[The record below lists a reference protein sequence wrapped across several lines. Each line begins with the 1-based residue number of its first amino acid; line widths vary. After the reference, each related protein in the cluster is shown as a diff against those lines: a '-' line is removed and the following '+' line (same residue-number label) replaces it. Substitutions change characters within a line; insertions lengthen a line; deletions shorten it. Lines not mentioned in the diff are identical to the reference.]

1 MRALNRKILR
11 DLGHLKG
18 QAAAIAVV
26 IASGVMTLVIAV
38 TSLDALTI
46 TKERFYSEYQFA
58 DVFAEITRA
67 PDSAVERFRDTPG
80 INQIETRV
88 RAPVRLEVA
97 GFDDPIR
104 GTVLS
109 IPDGGEPLLNRLYL
123 REGRL
128 PEAGR
133 EREAVVSEAFAEAH
147 GLRAGDSLRA
157 IIDGRL
163 TDLQISG
170 IALSPEFVYQISP
183 TDLLPDYERYGILW
197 MNRRALAAA
206 YGMEGAFNSVAVS
219 LEAAADPAPVIEAM
233 DRELARYGGM
243 GAYGRDDQFSHRFL
257 SEELT
262 QLRAQAAILPTIFLA
277 VAAFLLNVVVGRI
290 IRSQREPIAVLK
302 AFGYGNG
309 AIAGHYALLTGG
321 IVLVGCAL
329 GLAFGAWAAQGLAG
343 IYAEYF
349 RFPEMSFRLQGWV
362 MVLAVGVAMGAA
374 MLGTFRAVWQ
384 AVRMQPA
391 EAMRPP
397 APERFHRGWL
407 ERSAAWGAFDQPTR
421 IILRNLARH
430 RLKSVLSVIGI
441 GLSGGLLLMGA
452 YQLNAVSQMLDT
464 QYGQVLQMDIDLQ
477 FTDPVPARAAGELRH
492 EPGVLAVETF
502 RAVPVRLVGV
512 NREERVRLL
521 GLDAEPCLRQLPMGG
536 GRGRLPDEGILLTDY
551 LAEQL
556 GLRVGDP
563 VEVEI
568 LEGRRRTVTVP
579 LAGVVEEPIGVG
591 AYMYRPALNRLIG
604 EGPAVS
610 GAWLLTD
617 RAQEDALF
625 RSLSDRPRV
634 ASVGLIAEAERNI
647 REYIGETVIV
657 FAMVFVALAVSIAFA
672 VTYNNARITYAE
684 RARDLATLEVLGYS
698 RGQVSW
704 ILLGEIAV
712 LTIAAIPVAWLT
724 GTGFAWLLNQAFAMD
739 LFRVPLVITP
749 QAYGFAA
756 LGILVAAS
764 LTAFLA
770 WQRLQGL
777 DRVRAL
783 KAAE

>member
-18 QAAAIAVV
+18 QAAAIALV

-67 PDSAVERFRDTPG
+67 PESAVERFRDAPG

-88 RAPVRLEVA
+88 QAPVRLEVA

-104 GTVLS
+104 GTMLS
-109 IPDGGEPLLNRLYL
+109 LPDGGEPLLNRLYL

-128 PEAGR
+128 PEPGR
-133 EREAVVSEAFAEAH
+133 EREVVLSEAFAEAH
-147 GLRAGDSLRA
+147 GLGSGDALRA

-219 LEAAADPAPVIEAM
+219 LQAGADPEPVIEAM
-233 DRELARYGGM
+233 DRALARYGGL
-243 GAYGRDDQFSHRFL
+243 GAYGREDQFSHRFL

-309 AIAGHYALLTGG
+309 AIAAHYALLTGG
-321 IVLVGCAL
+321 IVLVGCGL

-349 RFPEMSFRLQGWV
+349 RFPEMSFRLQPWV
-362 MVLAVGVAMGAA
+362 MVLAVAVAMGAA

-384 AVRMQPA
+384 AVRMAPA

-397 APERFHRGWL
+397 APELFHRGWM
-407 ERSAAWGAFDQPTR
+407 ERTAAWRGLDQPTR

-452 YQLNAVSQMLDT
+452 YQLNAVDQMLDT

-477 FTDPVPARAAGELRH
+477 FTDPVPARVAGELRH

-521 GLDAEPCLRQLPMGG
+521 GLDAEPRLRQLPMAG
-536 GRGRLPDEGILLTDY
+536 GRGRLPDEGMLLTDY

-563 VEVEI
+563 VELEI
-568 LEGRRRTVTVP
+568 LEGRRRTVSVP

-617 RAQEDALF
+617 RAQEGALF
-625 RSLSDRPRV
+625 ARLSDRPRV

-647 REYIGETVIV
+647 REYIGETIIV
-657 FAMVFVALAVSIAFA
+657 FALVFVALAVSIAFA

-712 LTIAAIPVAWLT
+712 LTLAAIPVAWLT

-739 LFRVPLVITP
+739 LLRVPFVITP

-770 WQRLQGL
+770 WRRLQSL
-777 DRVRAL
+777 DRVQAL

>member
-1 MRALNRKILR
+1 MRALHHKILR
-11 DLGHLKG
+11 DLGQLKG
-18 QAAAIAVV
+18 QAAAIALV

-38 TSLDALTI
+38 TSLDALTL
-46 TKERFYSEYQFA
+46 TQQRFYSEFQFA
-58 DVFAEITRA
+58 DIFAEVKRA
-67 PDSAVERFRDTPG
+67 PEGAVERFRDAPG

-88 RAPVRLEVA
+88 RAPARLEVA

-104 GTVLS
+104 GTMLS
-109 IPDGGEPLLNRLYL
+109 VPDGGEPLLNRLYL

-128 PEAGR
+128 PEPGHKR
-133 EREAVVSEAFAEAH
+133 EVVVSEAFAEAH
-147 GLRAGDSLRA
+147 ALGAGDDLHA
-157 IIDGRL
+157 IIDGRRIEL
-163 TDLQISG
+163 DISG
-170 IALSPEFVYQISP
+170 IGLSPEFVYQISP
-183 TDLLPDYERYGILW
+183 TDLLPDYARYAILW
-197 MNRRALAAA
+197 MNRRALAAI
-206 YGMEGAFNSVAVS
+206 YGMEGAFNDVSVS
-219 LEAAADPAPVIEAM
+219 LQAGADPEPAIEAM
-233 DRELARYGGM
+233 DRALARYGGL
-243 GAYGRDDQFSHRFL
+243 GAYGREEQFSHRFL
-257 SEELT
+257 SQELT
-262 QLRAQAAILPTIFLA
+262 QLRAQAAILPTIFIA
-277 VAAFLLNVVVGRI
+277 VSAFLLNVVIGRI
-290 IRSQREPIAVLK
+290 IRAQREPIAVLK
-302 AFGYGNG
+302 AFGYGDG
-309 AIAGHYALLTGG
+309 AIGAHYAWLTGG
-321 IVLVGCAL
+321 IVLAGCVVGI
-329 GLAFGAWAAQGLAG
+329 AFGAWAAQGMAAV
-343 IYAEYF
+343 YAEYF
-349 RFPEMSFRLQGWV
+349 RFPEMGFRLQPWV
-362 MVLAVGVAMGAA
+362 MVLAIAVALGAA
-374 MLGTFRAVWQ
+374 LLGTFRAVWQ
-384 AVRMQPA
+384 AVRLAPA

-397 APERFHRGWL
+397 APEHFRHGWL
-407 ERSAAWGAFDQPTR
+407 ERSAALRVLDQPTR

-430 RLKSVLSVIGI
+430 RLKAVLSVIGI

-452 YQLNAVSQMLDT
+452 YQLNAVDQMLDT
-464 QYGQVLQMDIDLQ
+464 QYGQVLQMDIDVQ
-477 FTDPVPARAAGELRH
+477 FTGPVPARAAGELRH

-502 RAVPVRLVGV
+502 RSVPVRLTSG

-521 GLDAEPCLRQLPMGG
+521 GLDADPQLRQLPVAGG
-536 GRGRLPDEGILLTDY
+536 PGRLPGEGVLLTDY

-568 LEGRRRTVTVP
+568 LEGRRRSVWVP

-591 AYMYRPALNRLIG
+591 AYMHRPVLNRLIG

-617 RAQEDALF
+617 RTQEDALF
-625 RSLSDRPRV
+625 ARLSKRPRV

-647 REYIGETVIV
+647 REYIGETIIV
-657 FAMVFVALAVSIAFA
+657 FALVFVALAVSIAFA

-712 LTIAAIPVAWLT
+712 LTLAAIPVAWLV
-724 GTGFAWLLNQAFAMD
+724 GTGFAWALNQAFAMD
-739 LFRVPLVITP
+739 LMRVPLVITP

-770 WQRLQGL
+770 WRRLQTL
-777 DRVRAL
+777 DRIRAL